1 MRWTAGGSAL
11 AVALVLVGGFAAYAY
26 YSGRLGHVSIRL
38 PGQAAPADSDGP
50 AQDFLIVGS
59 DTRDFAGGQA
69 FQASPGS
76 ADYVTGQRSDT
87 VMLVHLPAG
96 NTKATLVSFP
106 RDSYVQ
112 IPAHPDEKGRPQ
124 APYLAK
130 LNEAFSVGG
139 PALLVQLVE
148 NLSGL
153 RIDHYVAVDFA
164 GFKHMVDALGGVTLC
179 VNTTRHD
186 PDSGDMLTK
195 GVHQNVTGDDALAFV
210 RDRKGLPNGDLDRI
224 RDQQYFLAQMLTKVT
239 SAGTLANPLK
249 LNAFLTA
256 ATGNVTVDQGLG
268 VGNLRTLATRLRHLD
283 AGHVSFE
290 TIPITTDGA
299 TRSIHGVEQSVVLID
314 QAKASALFGQ
324 LRTAAAGN
332 PPSAAPSPPA
342 KISVAPA
349 QVRLS
354 VLNGSGRSGLAAQA
368 AAGLRRDGFTVVRVG
383 NTVPTD
389 HTVVRYGAGREEAAR
404 TVAAAVPAATL
415 VADAS
420 LPDALALVLG
430 PDFTSVQPVVVG
442 GGQVLAPPPAPVAP
456 TTAAGLPADQAA
468 CAP

>member
-1 MRWTAGGSAL
+1 MTLPAIMTGAARVTQPPSRLPAELDPRGPGRSRPTRGSTGTRARPGIARWLRWTAGGSAL

-76 ADYVTGQRSDT
+76 AENVTGQRSDT

-164 GFKHMVDALGGVTLC
+164 GFKHMVDALALAWSISTTLC
-179 VNTTRHD
+179 STPWIDRVAPSVVIGMVSKETCPASRCRSRVARVRRLPTPR
-186 PDSGDMLTK
+186 PWSTVTFPVAAVRKALSFSGLAR
-195 GVHQNVTGDDALAFV
+195 VPALVTFV
-210 RDRKGLPNGDLDRI
+210 SIWARKYCWSRI
-224 RDQQYFLAQMLTKVT
+224 R
-239 SAGTLANPLK
+239 SRSPL
-249 LNAFLTA
+249 
-256 ATGNVTVDQGLG
+256 GRP
-268 VGNLRTLATRLRHLD
+268 LRSRT
-283 AGHVSFE
+283 
-290 TIPITTDGA
+290 
-299 TRSIHGVEQSVVLID
+299 
-314 QAKASALFGQ
+314 KASASSPVTFWWTPLVSMSPLSGSCRVV
-324 LRTAAAGN
+324 LTHRVT
-332 PPSAAPSPPA
+332 PPSASTMCLNPA
-342 KISVAPA
+342 KS
-349 QVRLS
+349 
-354 VLNGSGRSGLAAQA
+354 
-368 AAGLRRDGFTVVRVG
+368 T
-383 NTVPTD
+383 
-389 HTVVRYGAGREEAAR
+389 
-404 TVAAAVPAATL
+404 AT
-415 VADAS
+415 
-420 LPDALALVLG
+420 
-430 PDFTSVQPVVVG
+430 
-442 GGQVLAPPPAPVAP
+442 
-456 TTAAGLPADQAA
+456 
-468 CAP
+468 

>member
-195 GVHQNVTGDDALAFV
+195 GVHPNVTGDDALAFV

-224 RDQQYFLAQMLTKVT
+224 RDQQYFLAQMLKKVT

-268 VGNLRTLATRLRHLD
+268 AGNLRTLATRLRHLD

-314 QAKASALFGQ
+314 QAKASALFGR
-324 LRTAAAGN
+324 LRTASAGN

-404 TVAAAVPAATL
+404 TVAAAVPGTL

-456 TTAAGLPADQAA
+456 TTAAGRPADQAA

>member
-1 MRWTAGGSAL
+1 
-11 AVALVLVGGFAAYAY
+11 
-26 YSGRLGHVSIRL
+26 
-38 PGQAAPADSDGP
+38 
-50 AQDFLIVGS
+50 
-59 DTRDFAGGQA
+59 
-69 FQASPGS
+69 
-76 ADYVTGQRSDT
+76 
-87 VMLVHLPAG
+87 
-96 NTKATLVSFP
+96 
-106 RDSYVQ
+106 
-112 IPAHPDEKGRPQ
+112 
-124 APYLAK
+124 
-130 LNEAFSVGG
+130 
-139 PALLVQLVE
+139 
-148 NLSGL
+148 
-153 RIDHYVAVDFA
+153 VAVDFA

-186 PDSGDMLTK
+186 ADSGDMLTK

-224 RDQQYFLAQMLTKVT
+224 RDQQYFLAQMLKKVT

-268 VGNLRTLATRLRHLD
+268 AGNLRTLATRLRHLD

-430 PDFTSVQPVVVG
+430 PGFTSVQPVVVG
-442 GGQVLAPPPAPVAP
+442 GGQVVAPPPAPVAP
-456 TTAAGLPADQAA
+456 TTAAGLPTDQAA

>member
-1 MRWTAGGSAL
+1 MTLPAIMTGAARVTQPPSRLPPELDPRGPGRSRPTRGSTGARARPGIARWLRWTAGGSAL

-59 DTRDFAGGQA
+59 DTRDFAGSQA

-195 GVHQNVTGDDALAFV
+195 GVHPNVTGDDALAFV

-239 SAGTLANPLK
+239 RAGT
-249 LNAFLTA
+249 
-256 ATGNVTVDQGLG
+256 
-268 VGNLRTLATRLRHLD
+268 LRTLATRLRHLD
-283 AGHVSFE
+283 AGHGTFE
-290 TIPITTDGA
+290 TIPITTDAA

-314 QAKASALFGQ
+314 QAKASALFGR

-332 PPSAAPSPPA
+332 PPSAATSPPA

-368 AAGLRRDGFTVVRVG
+368 AAGLRR
-383 NTVPTD
+383 
-389 HTVVRYGAGREEAAR
+389 
-404 TVAAAVPAATL
+404 
-415 VADAS
+415 
-420 LPDALALVLG
+420 
-430 PDFTSVQPVVVG
+430 QPG
-442 GGQVLAPPPAPVAP
+442 
-456 TTAAGLPADQAA
+456 
-468 CAP
+468 

>member
-1 MRWTAGGSAL
+1 MTLPAIMTGAARVTQPPSRLPPELDPRGPGRSRPTRGSTGARARPGIARWLRWTAGGSAL

-38 PGQAAPADSDGP
+38 PGQAAPPDSDGP

-124 APYLAK
+124 APYPAK

-210 RDRKGLPNGDLDRI
+210 RDRKGPGPDPRPAVLPRPDADEGDQRRHPGQPAEVQRLPHRGHRECHGRPGPGGRQPAHPGDPAAAPRCRACLLRDHPDHDRRGDPVDPRGRAERRTDRPGQGERPVRPAAHRHRRQPAERGAI
-224 RDQQYFLAQMLTKVT
+224 AAGEDQRCTG
-239 SAGTLANPLK
+239 AGAP
-249 LNAFLTA
+249 
-256 ATGNVTVDQGLG
+256 LG
-268 VGNLRTLATRLRHLD
+268 VERVRAVR
-283 AGHVSFE
+283 AGGAGG
-290 TIPITTDGA
+290 DGA
-299 TRSIHGVEQSVVLID
+299 
-314 QAKASALFGQ
+314 ALG
-324 LRTAAAGN
+324 
-332 PPSAAPSPPA
+332 
-342 KISVAPA
+342 
-349 QVRLS
+349 
-354 VLNGSGRSGLAAQA
+354 
-368 AAGLRRDGFTVVRVG
+368 
-383 NTVPTD
+383 
-389 HTVVRYGAGREEAAR
+389 
-404 TVAAAVPAATL
+404 
-415 VADAS
+415 
-420 LPDALALVLG
+420 
-430 PDFTSVQPVVVG
+430 
-442 GGQVLAPPPAPVAP
+442 
-456 TTAAGLPADQAA
+456 GLPAVAVRS
-468 CAP
+468 

>member
-1 MRWTAGGSAL
+1 
-11 AVALVLVGGFAAYAY
+11 
-26 YSGRLGHVSIRL
+26 
-38 PGQAAPADSDGP
+38 
-50 AQDFLIVGS
+50 
-59 DTRDFAGGQA
+59 
-69 FQASPGS
+69 
-76 ADYVTGQRSDT
+76 
-87 VMLVHLPAG
+87 MLVHLPAG

-112 IPAHPDEKGRPQ
+112 IPAHPDAKGRPQ
-124 APYLAK
+124 APYPAK

-195 GVHQNVTGDDALAFV
+195 GVHPNVTGDDALAFV

-268 VGNLRTLATRLRHLD
+268 VSNLRTLATRLRHLD
-283 AGHVSFE
+283 AGHGTFE

-324 LRTAAAGN
+324 LRTAAAGGGR
-332 PPSAAPSPPA
+332 
-342 KISVAPA
+342 VAP
-349 QVRLS
+349 
-354 VLNGSGRSGLAAQA
+354 GRVHRGPGRQHRAHRPH
-368 AAGLRRDGFTVVRVG
+368 GRPLR
-383 NTVPTD
+383 
-389 HTVVRYGAGREEAAR
+389 GRAR
-404 TVAAAVPAATL
+404 
-415 VADAS
+415 
-420 LPDALALVLG
+420 
-430 PDFTSVQPVVVG
+430 G
-442 GGQVLAPPPAPVAP
+442 GRPHRGGRPC
-456 TTAAGLPADQAA
+456 G
-468 CAP
+468 